1 MTDSNYDVI
10 IVGGGPAGLSAA
22 VALGR
27 ARRSV
32 VVIDSGEPRNAT
44 AHAVHNFLTRDGTSP
59 AEMLRL
65 GRAEAVG
72 YGAVVVDGVVDT
84 VERVDDAFAATLAG
98 GDVVGG
104 RRLLVTTGLVDE
116 LPPVRGL
123 RERWGIDVLHC
134 PYCHG
139 WEVRDRSL
147 GVLASGPRAL
157 HQALMFRQWTDDV
170 TLLLNGQQALDEAQF
185 ELLAARGIPVVDGT
199 VENLVVE
206 DDALTGVTL
215 EDGSVRR
222 LDALVVGAPV
232 RVRAGMLAGLGVE
245 LAEHP
250 AGMGQ
255 HVVTDASGATS
266 VPGVWAAG
274 NVTDLAAQVITSA
287 AAGLWAGAQ
296 INASLTADD
305 EAAALAAYRATRRR
319 TRRTAG
325 ENV

>member
-1 MTDSNYDVI
+1 MTNSNFDVI
-10 IVGGGPAGLSAA
+10 VIGGGPAGLSAA

-32 VVIDSGEPRNAT
+32 VVVDSGEPRNAT

-65 GRAEAVG
+65 GRAEAAS
-72 YGAVVVDGVVDT
+72 YGAVFVDGVVDT
-84 VERVDDAFAATLAG
+84 VERVDAAFAATLVG
-98 GDVVGG
+98 GEVVGG

-123 RERWGIDVLHC
+123 GERWGIDVLHC

-139 WEVRDRSL
+139 WEVRDRAL
-147 GVLASGPRAL
+147 GVLANGPRAL

-170 TLLLNGQQALDEAQF
+170 TLLLNGQQPLDDEQL

-199 VENLVVE
+199 VENVVVE
-206 DDALTGVTL
+206 DDALAGVTL

-222 LDALVVGAPV
+222 LEALVVGAPV
-232 RVRAGMLAGLGVE
+232 RVRAGMLGALGVE
-245 LAEHP
+245 LADHP
-250 AGMGQ
+250 MGMGR
-255 HVVTDASGATS
+255 HIVTDASGATS

-274 NVTDLAAQVITSA
+274 NVTDLTAQVITSA
-287 AAGLWAGAQ
+287 GAGLWAGAQ

-305 EAAALAAYRATRRR
+305 EAEALAAYRARR
-319 TRRTAG
+319 
-325 ENV
+325 

>member
-1 MTDSNYDVI
+1 MTNSNYDVI

-27 ARRSV
+27 ARRTV
-32 VVIDSGEPRNAT
+32 VVIDAGEPRNAP

-59 AEMLRL
+59 AELLRL
-65 GRAEAVG
+65 GRAEAETYRV
-72 YGAVVVDGVVDT
+72 AFVDGVVDGI
-84 VERVDDAFAATLAG
+84 ERADDAFAALLAG
-98 GDVVGG
+98 GDVVVG
-104 RRLLVTTGLVDE
+104 RRVLATTGLVDD
-116 LPPVRGL
+116 LPQVAGL

-139 WEVRDRSL
+139 WEVRDRAI
-147 GVLASGPRAL
+147 GVLASGPMAM
-157 HQALMFRQWTDDV
+157 HQALMFRQWTADV
-170 TLLLNGQQALDEAQF
+170 TLLLNGQQPLDEAQL

-199 VENLVVE
+199 VENLVV
-206 DDALTGVTL
+206 DRDALAGVTL

-222 LDALVVGAPV
+222 LEALVVGAPV

-250 AGMGQ
+250 MGMGEF
-255 HVVTDASGATS
+255 VVTDASGATS

-274 NVTDLAAQVITSA
+274 NVTDLSAQVITSA

-305 EAAALAAYRATRRR
+305 EAAALAAYRANR
-319 TRRTAG
+319 
-325 ENV
+325 

>member
-1 MTDSNYDVI
+1 MTNSNYDVI

-44 AHAVHNFLTRDGTSP
+44 AHAVHNFLTRDGTGP

-104 RRLLVTTGLVDE
+104 RRLLVTTGLVDQ

-139 WEVRDRSL
+139 WEVRDRKS
-147 GVLASGPRAL
+147 
-157 HQALMFRQWTDDV
+157 
-170 TLLLNGQQALDEAQF
+170 
-185 ELLAARGIPVVDGT
+185 VV
-199 VENLVVE
+199 
-206 DDALTGVTL
+206 
-215 EDGSVRR
+215 
-222 LDALVVGAPV
+222 
-232 RVRAGMLAGLGVE
+232 
-245 LAEHP
+245 
-250 AGMGQ
+250 
-255 HVVTDASGATS
+255 
-266 VPGVWAAG
+266 
-274 NVTDLAAQVITSA
+274 
-287 AAGLWAGAQ
+287 
-296 INASLTADD
+296 
-305 EAAALAAYRATRRR
+305 
-319 TRRTAG
+319 
-325 ENV
+325 